1 MQYMQDSLSSLTVAQ
16 DLESTCMSRL
26 DVPIE
31 MKGKFAR
38 FPIHRFAP
46 TEETIMT
53 GYLSSWAASV
63 LPAQLFSNGRPDTA
77 TDTSPNND
85 GELSISKLVVYPIKS
100 CAGVEVQES
109 PYSIT
114 GLDYDR
120 QWMLVDIR
128 TKKMITARNE
138 THAKVGAASRSRAV
152 AGIKS

>member
-1 MQYMQDSLSSLTVAQ
+1 
-16 DLESTCMSRL
+16 
-26 DVPIE
+26 
-31 MKGKFAR
+31 
-38 FPIHRFAP
+38 
-46 TEETIMT
+46 MT

-77 TDTSPNND
+77 ANTSPNND

-100 CAGVEVQES
+100 CAGVEVQQS

-138 THAKVGAASRSRAV
+138 THAKVGAASRSRAI
-152 AGIKS
+152 ASIKS